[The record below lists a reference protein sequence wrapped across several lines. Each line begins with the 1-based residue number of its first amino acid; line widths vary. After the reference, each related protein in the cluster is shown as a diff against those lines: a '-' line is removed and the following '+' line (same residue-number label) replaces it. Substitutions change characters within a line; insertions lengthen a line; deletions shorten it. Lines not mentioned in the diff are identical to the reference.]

1 LTGIPNSEEV
11 HQWEDIYHMS
21 EEDFDAGEEYRRGWT
36 ANLAELGD
44 NLNTLLNNEILEEA
58 EEDKVTV

>member
-1 LTGIPNSEEV
+1 
-11 HQWEDIYHMS
+11 MS